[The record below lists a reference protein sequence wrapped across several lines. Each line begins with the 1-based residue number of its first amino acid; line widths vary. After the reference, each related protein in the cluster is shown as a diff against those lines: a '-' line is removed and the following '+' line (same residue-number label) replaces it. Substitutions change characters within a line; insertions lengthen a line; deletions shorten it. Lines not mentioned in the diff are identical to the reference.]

1 MTPLGPDESQDVLAY
16 GGDRPPRRT
25 PPLLVG
31 GLVGLAAGLALG
43 LSLDA
48 RNDPEDSPASSPGP
62 TDESAPAV
70 AEVAV
75 GAITKLGPHA
85 DSAFLLA
92 VYNGGD
98 EELTA
103 TVAALPGWMAPL
115 GHVTPT
121 AVRPHS
127 WAHVVFEAQP
137 DCAIRPGTV
146 RSVRLQVRTADGLT
160 DRVALLPQQTEALN
174 EHHEAVCG
182 AD

>member
-1 MTPLGPDESQDVLAY
+1 MRSDEGQDVLAY

-31 GLVGLAAGLALG
+31 GLVGLATGLALG
-43 LSLDA
+43 LFLGA
-48 RNDPEDSPASSPGP
+48 REDPAGSP
-62 TDESAPAV
+62 TSAPSASEEPT
-70 AEVAV
+70 ADIPEVAV

-85 DSAFLLA
+85 DDAFLLA

-103 TVAALPGWMAPL
+103 TVAALPGWMPPL
-115 GHVTPT
+115 GHVSP
-121 AVRPHS
+121 APVRPHS
-127 WAHVVFEAQP
+127 WAHVIFEARP

-146 RSVRLQVRTADGLT
+146 RSVRLQVSSADGLT
-160 DRVALLPQQTEALN
+160 DRVALLPQQTEALR

-182 AD
+182 TP